1 LTSRERQNGTKPM
14 SNSLAGRTAV
24 VTGAARGI
32 GDAIAERLLADGA
45 NVFSLDKVATSEP
58 RAGVVYLEA
67 DVTDP
72 FSVAQAFKAVDAKTD
87 AIDIL
92 VNNAG
97 IQRVGLVGN
106 ISFAEWSAVV
116 ATHLNGFFL
125 CASEAV
131 PRMVARGKGGAIVSI
146 ASTAAF
152 VGLPGRSAYCAAK
165 AGILGLT
172 RALALEVASA
182 GIRVNA
188 VAPGFTRTKLIE
200 QGLADGSLPRGLDG
214 RADPDEAPRHYPGDR
229 QRRAL
234 SRRRRSILRDR
245 PDDHRRRWLDRAGH
259 TARANLVA
267 DPRS

>member
-1 LTSRERQNGTKPM
+1 M
-14 SNSLAGRTAV
+14 SNSLAGRSAV

-32 GDAIAERLLADGA
+32 GDAIAERLLDDGA
-45 NVFSLDKVATSEP
+45 RVFSLDKLAPEEP

-72 FSVAQAFKAVDAKTD
+72 SSVAQAFKSIDAKTD

-97 IQRVGLVGN
+97 IQRVGLVGK

-125 CASEAV
+125 CASEVV

-152 VGLPGRSAYCAAK
+152 VGLAGTQRLLRCKGRHTWPYTSARARGRVRRHSGECRCARFHPNQIGR
-165 AGILGLT
+165 AGIG
-172 RALALEVASA
+172 R
-182 GIRVNA
+182 RVIA
-188 VAPGFTRTKLIE
+188 
-200 QGLADGSLPRGLDG
+200 RGLDG
-214 RADPDEAPRHYPGDR
+214 RAGSDEAPCGHPGDR
-229 QRRAL
+229 ERRTL
-234 SRRRRSILRDR
+234 SRRGRSVLRDR
-245 PDDHRRRWLDRAGH
+245 PDDHRGRRLDGPGH
-259 TARANLVA
+259 TARAGLAAN
-267 DPRS
+267 PCG

>member
-1 LTSRERQNGTKPM
+1 M
-14 SNSLAGRTAV
+14 SKSLAGRSAV

-45 NVFSLDKVATSEP
+45 KVFSLDKLAPEEP
-58 RAGVVYLEA
+58 RAGVVYIEA

-72 FSVAQAFKAVDAKTD
+72 SSVADAFKAIDARAD
-87 AIDIL
+87 GIDIL

-97 IQRVGLVGN
+97 IQRVGLVGK
-106 ISFAEWSAVV
+106 ISFADFSAVV
-116 ATHLNGFFL
+116 STHLNGFFL
-125 CASEAV
+125 CASEVV
-131 PRMVARGKGGAIVSI
+131 PRMAARGKGGAIVSI

-152 VGLPGRSAYCAAK
+152 VGLPGRGAYCAAK

-200 QGLADGSLPRGLDG
+200 QGLADGSLQEDWMVARVPMKRLAATSEIANAVRYLAG
-214 RADPDEAPRHYPGDR
+214 DEASYVTGQTIIADGGWTVQGIPHAPT
-229 QRRAL
+229 
-234 SRRRRSILRDR
+234 
-245 PDDHRRRWLDRAGH
+245 WLQ
-259 TARANLVA
+259 T
-267 DPRS
+267 PPTE